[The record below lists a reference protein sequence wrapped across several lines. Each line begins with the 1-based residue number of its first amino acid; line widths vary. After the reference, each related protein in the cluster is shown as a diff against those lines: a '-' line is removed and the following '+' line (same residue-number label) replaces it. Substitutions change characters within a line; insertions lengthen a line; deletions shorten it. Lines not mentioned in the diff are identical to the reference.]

1 MIKIFFLFLSFFCLN
16 LSAMIIDNLNDVR
29 AKWSAIS
36 DQVMGGISEVN
47 FYEIEE
53 NGEKF
58 YRLEGDV
65 STENNG
71 GFIQF
76 RTKIENH
83 PADKSYEGV
92 RMRIR
97 GNNQEYA
104 VHIRTKYL
112 MLPWQYYQSVFQAS
126 DQWTTVEIP
135 FESFKKSNFYQ
146 PSSVVSQDI
155 KTIGIV
161 AIGREF
167 RAQIDLASIELY

>member
-1 MIKIFFLFLSFFCLN
+1 MFKIFFLFLSFFCLN

-71 GFIQF
+71 GFIQSRVGVNLNSNDF
-76 RTKIENH
+76 
-83 PADKSYEGV
+83 EGI
-92 RMRIR
+92 RLKIR
-97 GNNQEYA
+97 GNNNEYF
-104 VHIRTKYL
+104 VHLRAPRMMPWNYYYAEFYASNEWQIIE
-112 MLPWQYYQSVFQAS
+112 LPLS
-126 DQWTTVEIP
+126 
-135 FESFKKSNFYQ
+135 SFKYSRNQKQGLDF
-146 PSSVVSQDI
+146 
-155 KTIGIV
+155 KTIRSIGLV
-161 AIGREF
+161 AYGKDFI
-167 RAQIDLASIELY
+167 AQLDIANVELY

>member
-71 GFIQF
+71 GFIQSRVGVNLNSNDF
-76 RTKIENH
+76 
-83 PADKSYEGV
+83 EGI
-92 RMRIR
+92 RLKIR
-97 GNNQEYA
+97 GNNNEYF
-104 VHIRTKYL
+104 VHLRAPRMMPWNYYYAEFYASNEWQIIE
-112 MLPWQYYQSVFQAS
+112 LPLS
-126 DQWTTVEIP
+126 
-135 FESFKKSNFYQ
+135 SFKYSRNQKQGLDF
-146 PSSVVSQDI
+146 
-155 KTIGIV
+155 KTIRSIGLV
-161 AIGREF
+161 AYGKDFI
-167 RAQIDLASIELY
+167 AQLDIANVELY

>member
-71 GFIQF
+71 GFI
-76 RTKIENH
+76 
-83 PADKSYEGV
+83 KSRVGVYLNSNDFEGI
-92 RMRIR
+92 RLKIR
-97 GNNQEYA
+97 GNNNEYF
-104 VHIRTKYL
+104 VHLRAPRMMPWNYYYAEFYATNEWQIIE
-112 MLPWQYYQSVFQAS
+112 LPLS
-126 DQWTTVEIP
+126 
-135 FESFKKSNFYQ
+135 SFKYSRIKSKALISEQ
-146 PSSVVSQDI
+146 
-155 KTIGIV
+155 
-161 AIGREF
+161 
-167 RAQIDLASIELY
+167 

>member
-53 NGEKF
+53 TGEKF

-71 GFIQF
+71 GFIQSRVGVYLNSNDF
-76 RTKIENH
+76 KIQTRKIFN
-83 PADKSYEGV
+83 G
-92 RMRIR
+92 I
-97 GNNQEYA
+97 
-104 VHIRTKYL
+104 
-112 MLPWQYYQSVFQAS
+112 
-126 DQWTTVEIP
+126 
-135 FESFKKSNFYQ
+135 KKDS
-146 PSSVVSQDI
+146 
-155 KTIGIV
+155 
-161 AIGREF
+161 E
-167 RAQIDLASIELY
+167 QIDKDERSFDNQIKNRKKNLDDSKKNINGVITSLISNADLADDLLDIDDDNFLIE

>member
-53 NGEKF
+53 DGKKF

-71 GFIQF
+71 GFIQSRVGVYLNSNDF
-76 RTKIENH
+76 
-83 PADKSYEGV
+83 EGI
-92 RMRIR
+92 RLKIR
-97 GNNQEYA
+97 GNNNEYF
-104 VHIRTKYL
+104 VHLRALRMMHWKLKINLKMSQLTKMYQMKYL
-112 MLPWQYYQSVFQAS
+112 NIM
-126 DQWTTVEIP
+126 
-135 FESFKKSNFYQ
+135 
-146 PSSVVSQDI
+146 
-155 KTIGIV
+155 
-161 AIGREF
+161 
-167 RAQIDLASIELY
+167 